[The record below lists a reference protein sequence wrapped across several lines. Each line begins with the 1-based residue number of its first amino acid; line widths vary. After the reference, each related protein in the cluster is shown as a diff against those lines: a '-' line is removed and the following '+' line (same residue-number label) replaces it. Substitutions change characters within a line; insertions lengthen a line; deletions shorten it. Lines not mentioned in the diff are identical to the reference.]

1 MKVLITGASGF
12 IGKNLINSLKIKY
25 DISTKKIRYRKK
37 QQFNF
42 DSDVIIHLAG
52 IAHDLNGENNEEE
65 YYNANFRLA
74 KQVYD
79 GFLNSQNCKTFIF
92 ISSVKAVA
100 ESSSTALTENA
111 SAKPKTLYGCSK
123 LSAEKYIQSSK
134 IPNNKRY
141 FILRPCM
148 IHGPNN
154 KGNLN
159 IMYYFIKKRIP
170 WPLGS
175 YINKRSFLSIDN
187 FIFYIEEIIQKSGTT
202 SGIFNLADDQAIS
215 TNELVELMNLSLNTK
230 PKIWNIPKSIVHNI
244 ALFGDFLN
252 SPFNTERLNK
262 LTGNFVVCNNK
273 INDFLKVQLPLTAKE
288 GLTKTFNSF
297 NEQE

>member
-12 IGKNLINSLKIKY
+12 IGNNLINSLNINY
-25 DISTKKIRYRKK
+25 DISIKKIRYREK

-52 IAHDLNGENNEEE
+52 IAHDLKGLNNEVE
-65 YYNANFRLA
+65 YLNANFRLT
-74 KQVYD
+74 KQVFN
-79 GFLNSQNCKTFIF
+79 GFLSSQKSKTFIF

-111 SAKPKTLYGCSK
+111 SAKPKTLYGYSK
-123 LSAEKYIQSSK
+123 LVAEKYIQSSK

-159 IMYYFIKKRIP
+159 LMYYFIKKRIP

-187 FIFYIEEIIQKSGTT
+187 FIFYVDKLIQKSGTT

-215 TNELVELMNLSLNTK
+215 TNELVELMNLSINAK
-230 PKIWNIPKSIVHNI
+230 PKIWNIPKSIVTTF
-244 ALFGDFLN
+244 AVFGDFIN
-252 SPFNTERLNK
+252 SPFNTERLYK
-262 LTGNFVVCNNK
+262 LTEDFVVCNKK
-273 INDFLKVQLPLTAKE
+273 IKDFLEVELPLTAQE
-288 GLTKTFNSF
+288 GLVKTINSF
-297 NEQE
+297 KEI